1 MNEQKNL
8 LLAILASLVILLIF
22 QYLFP
27 TQNKVAKQDIT
38 DHKMLEDDKLINLAP
53 LSREEVITKEER
65 VYFSDDSRL
74 KGSISLKG
82 ARFDDIILRDY
93 KENISK
99 DSPLVTLMSPKNTVK
114 PYFAEFGWHAPQS
127 NIDVPKDE
135 AAWIVIK
142 GKELSPSKPVTLEW
156 KSPDNLIFNRKISI
170 DDNFLFTV
178 EDTVK
183 NNTSVTQT
191 LQQYGRIRRTGTP
204 ETSGFY
210 ILHEGPIAVLD
221 DRLIEPDYDDLLEKS
236 QSINSTGGWIG
247 ITDKYWLAAL
257 IPNQKNIITGTF
269 KSSIKN
275 NKKMYEANYSSSLLE
290 IPPGK
295 EIRVISNLFIGAKE
309 VALLDQYAKTLSIN
323 MFDRAVDFGWFYVIT
338 KPLFKL
344 LHWFS
349 SIFGNVG
356 ISILALTVVIRIF
369 LFPLANKS
377 FKSMSKMKILTPKM
391 TEIRERYKSDKLKMQ
406 QEIMALYKAEK
417 VNPLSGC
424 LPILIQIPI
433 FFALYKVLF
442 VTLETRHAPF
452 YGWIRDLSAKD
463 PTTIFNLFGL
473 FNFTPPSFLMIGAWP
488 LLMAFTMYLQQKLN
502 PTPPDPL
509 QAKIM
514 TFLPIMFLFLFA
526 TFPAGLVI
534 YWTWNNI
541 LSIGQQW
548 IILKK
553 TKKLYENLLL

>member
-1 MNEQKNL
+1 MNDQKNL
-8 LLAILASLVILLIF
+8 LLAIVASLIILLIF
-22 QYLFP
+22 QYFFP
-27 TQNKVAKQDIT
+27 GEQPKSSGNKNQN
-38 DHKMLEDDKLINLAP
+38 NLV
-53 LSREEVITKEER
+53 EEVTNETFVPKTRNEALKEDAR
-65 VYFSDDSRL
+65 IFLSSSSRL

-82 ARFDDIILRDY
+82 ARIDDIILRDY
-93 KENISK
+93 KENIYS
-99 DSPLVTLMSPKNTVK
+99 DSPLVTLMSPKNTIK
-114 PYFAEFGWHAPQS
+114 PYFAEFGWLAPQS

-135 AAWIVIK
+135 AIWIIIK
-142 GKELSPSKPVTLEW
+142 GKELSPSKSVILEW

-170 DDNFLFTV
+170 DNNFLFTF

-183 NNTSVTQT
+183 NNTTTTQT

-210 ILHEGPIAVLD
+210 ILHEGPIGVLYN
-221 DRLIEPDYDDLLEKS
+221 RLIEPDYEDLLEES
-236 QSINSTGGWIG
+236 QSINSDGGWIG

-257 IPNQKNIITGTF
+257 IPNQKNKITGTF

-275 NKKMYEANYSSSLLE
+275 NKEMYEANYKSSLLE

-309 VALLDQYAKTLSIN
+309 VSLLDQYAETLSIN

-356 ISILALTVVIRIF
+356 LSILALTIVIRII

-377 FKSMSKMKILTPKM
+377 FKSMSKMKVLTPKIQ
-391 TEIRERYKSDKLKMQ
+391 EIRERYKNDKLKMQ
-406 QEIMALYKAEK
+406 QEIMLMYRNEK

-442 VTLETRHAPF
+442 VTLETRHEPF
-452 YGWIRDLSAKD
+452 FGWIRDLSAPD

-473 FNFTPPSFLMIGAWP
+473 LSFTPPSFLLIGVWP
-488 LLMAFTMYLQQKLN
+488 ILMALTMFLQTKLN

-514 TFLPIMFLFLFA
+514 TYLPVVFLFLFA

-534 YWTWNNI
+534 YWTWNNV

-548 IILKK
+548 IIMKR
-553 TKKLYENLLL
+553 TS